1 MESLSLEKYKEIRLR
16 ELHDLEKNVASWSE
30 LRFVLN
36 ESWFKRVKAVIN
48 NWDDRLKVDDGAYN
62 LFRILSEDL
71 SPIILNKRLVKVEAL
86 SREQSKLRSYRK
98 TRGELAS
105 TQTNQIL
112 GSLFEINILY
122 AAVQSCS
129 SVEVFPKVGKGG
141 SDVEARLIVDTRPLF
156 IEVKALTYS
165 KHDVSTPY
173 NGYVAT
179 HPVNSMVKQIYDAV
193 NEKLAKGKQLQILS
207 ENFPT
212 VLFLALGFNA
222 DEISGPWGI
231 ELYYQE
237 QQSNISSVFIFGS
250 ALCRNQMKAF
260 PNEFSS
266 FYLSGKELEFF
277 ENNFCKVLVDNS
289 SI

>member
-1 MESLSLEKYKEIRLR
+1 
-16 ELHDLEKNVASWSE
+16 VASWSE